1 MNQED
6 TISRS
11 DSSESDDKQ
20 QPTRLFESIHAGFPS
35 PAEDIPGTALDIN
48 RLVVKNP
55 ASTFFA
61 RVSGDSMDGDGIRD
75 GDILVIDKSEE
86 PHDGAIAVCFIN
98 GEFTVKRLSIH
109 DDGSVTLLPSNPKYR
124 AITIREGDDLT
135 VWGIVR
141 YVIKKV

>member
-1 MNQED
+1 MSS
-6 TISRS
+6 TP
-11 DSSESDDKQ
+11 DSPKPKERPEIK
-20 QPTRLFESIHAGFPS
+20 LFESIHAGFPS

-61 RVSGDSMDGDGIRD
+61 RVSGDSMEGDGIRD

-124 AITIREGDDLT
+124 AITIRVGDDLT

>member
-1 MNQED
+1 MD
-6 TISRS
+6 RTP
-11 DSSESDDKQ
+11 DSSGQE
-20 QPTRLFESIHAGFPS
+20 TRLFESVHAGFPS

-48 RLVVKNP
+48 RLLVKNP

-61 RVSGDSMDGDGIRD
+61 KVSGDSMEGDGIGN

-98 GEFTVKRLSIH
+98 GEFTVKRLRIR
-109 DDGSVTLLPSNPKYR
+109 GKEITLVPSNPKYPE
-124 AITIREGDDLT
+124 IRIKEGDSLSI
-135 VWGIVR
+135 WGIVR

>member
-1 MNQED
+1 MDRTPDSPGQE
-6 TISRS
+6 
-11 DSSESDDKQ
+11 
-20 QPTRLFESIHAGFPS
+20 TRLFESIHAGFPS

-48 RLVVKNP
+48 RLLVKNP

-61 RVSGDSMDGDGIRD
+61 RVSGDSMEGDGISD

-86 PHDGAIAVCFIN
+86 PRDGAVAVCYIN
-98 GEFTVKRLSIH
+98 GEFTVKRLGIN
-109 DDGSVTLLPSNPKYR
+109 DGKIILRPSNPRYK
-124 AITIREGDDLT
+124 AIPVREGDDLA

>member
-1 MNQED
+1 MSS
-6 TISRS
+6 TP
-11 DSSESDDKQ
+11 DSPKPKERPEIK
-20 QPTRLFESIHAGFPS
+20 LFESIHAGFPS

-61 RVSGDSMDGDGIRD
+61 RVSGDSMEGDGIRD

-109 DDGSVTLLPSNPKYR
+109 DDGSITLLPSNPKYR